1 MEDHQHAGAEV
12 RQSRNVGNDSSGSS
26 QAGKR
31 LYDNLVA
38 LGFLTNAEAPP
49 KVLVHP
55 MKING
60 TNYMLKFGDASG
72 AGYGVTL
79 WTEASTKI
87 KVDHG
92 VWEKEVSDSSSNVR
106 ELLNLVIKIEEL
118 AERGELHEGSE
129 LFVFTDNFVA
139 EQAFHNGSSK
149 SKKLYALVQRV
160 WKLEMNHSLFVH
172 LVWVAGTRMFGQG
185 TDGASRGDMSNGV
198 LTGDS
203 MLKHVPMHLGAFER
217 SPEQINWLSDSLPA
231 KRQKEWS
238 VLAPEDWFNKV
249 WDTQLIWATPPA
261 IAGAV
266 VEQLCEAKQ
275 HTNPDHSHIF
285 ICPALMTA
293 SWRKQL
299 SKLAD
304 VLVTVP
310 VGSKVWPPEMHEP
323 TIVIALICPLLT
335 SSPWQVRDT
344 KLVAEFADSVRG
356 VWSADCSRERVTVV
370 LVRGHQSR
378 TQDS

>member
-1 MEDHQHAGAEV
+1 
-12 RQSRNVGNDSSGSS
+12 
-26 QAGKR
+26 
-31 LYDNLVA
+31 
-38 LGFLTNAEAPP
+38 
-49 KVLVHP
+49 
-55 MKING
+55 
-60 TNYMLKFGDASG
+60 
-72 AGYGVTL
+72 
-79 WTEASTKI
+79 
-87 KVDHG
+87 
-92 VWEKEVSDSSSNVR
+92 
-106 ELLNLVIKIEEL
+106 
-118 AERGELHEGSE
+118 
-129 LFVFTDNFVA
+129 
-139 EQAFHNGSSK
+139 
-149 SKKLYALVQRV
+149 
-160 WKLEMNHSLFVH
+160 
-172 LVWVAGTRMFGQG
+172 
-185 TDGASRGDMSNGV
+185 
-198 LTGDS
+198 

-275 HTNPDHSHIF
+275 HTNPDHSHILIF
-285 ICPALMTA
+285 PALMTA

-344 KLVAEFADSVRG
+344 KLVAEFAEGCGALIAQGSGLLCANFGQERG
-356 VWSADCSRERVTVV
+356 AGIPICKGAWHGKCYRQAENDAFPVLEAEDLDDSADGGGSGVGRS
-370 LVRGHQSR
+370 GAF
-378 TQDS
+378 